1 MGVSS
6 MPCGEYFT
14 SYGKRMGLVR
24 WRIQRI
30 ALLALVVPLALP
42 FVVEYVPL
50 LSMTL
55 LVQMFILGIAII
67 GLNVIVGYAG
77 ELMLAQG
84 AFMGIGAYTTVNMIG
99 FGLGLLPAILIGGL
113 LTASLSLLAGLPAL
127 RVKGY
132 YVAITTLVFQFLVE
146 WFLTNPEFFW
156 LTGGDQQTLSL
167 EQPLVGS
174 AIPLVPGDLSFYYFA
189 LAALVVTMYLVF
201 NLSRSSHGR
210 FMRGVHGNDLAA
222 DVLGINVFRTKL
234 VAFVVG
240 GFFIGTAG
248 GLWVTHVGFADP
260 SHYNFVVTLDHYVI
274 LIFGG
279 LGRIWG
285 ALLGTGIILPFE
297 TLLFEYVPV
306 VLDMIPFSL
315 ATGGIRL
322 IIFGVLVILVL
333 IIEPKGLLAALGQLK
348 EYLRRWPYPY

>member
-1 MGVSS
+1 

-30 ALLALVVPLALP
+30 ALLALVVPLVLP
-42 FVVEYVPL
+42 FVIEYIPL

-55 LVQMFILGIAII
+55 LVQIYIVGIAII
-67 GLNVIVGYAG
+67 GLNIIVGYAG

-84 AFMGIGAYTTVNMIG
+84 AFMGIGAYTTVNMLE
-99 FGLGLLPAILIGGL
+99 FGIGLLPTIVAGGL
-113 LTASLSLLAGLPAL
+113 LTAFLSLFAGLPAL

-132 YVAITTLVFQFLVE
+132 YVAITTLVFQFLIE
-146 WFLTNPEFFW
+146 WLLTNPELFW

-167 EQPLVGS
+167 EQPLVGNV
-174 AIPLVPGDLSFYYFA
+174 IPLVAGERSFYYFVLLA
-189 LAALVVTMYLVF
+189 LFVTMYLVF
-201 NLSRSSHGR
+201 NLSRSSQGR
-210 FMRGVHGNDLAA
+210 FMRGVHENDLAA

-234 VAFVVG
+234 LAFVAG
-240 GFFIGTAG
+240 GFFIGAAG

-285 ALLGTGIILPFE
+285 ALIGTGVILPFE
-297 TLLFEYVPV
+297 ALLFEYIPIA
-306 VLDMIPFSL
+306 LDMIPYSL
-315 ATGGIRL
+315 AAGGIRL
-322 IIFGVLVILVL
+322 IIFGVLVIVVL
-333 IIEPKGLLAALGQLK
+333 IVEPKGLLAALGQLK

>member
-1 MGVSS
+1 

-30 ALLALVVPLALP
+30 ALLALIVPLVLP
-42 FVVEYVPL
+42 FVIEYIPL

-55 LVQMFILGIAII
+55 LVQIYIVGIAII
-67 GLNVIVGYAG
+67 GLNIIVGYAG

-84 AFMGIGAYTTVNMIG
+84 AGMGIGAYTTVNMLE
-99 FGLGLLPAILIGGL
+99 FGIGLLPAIVVGGL
-113 LTASLSLLAGLPAL
+113 LTSFLSVFAGLPAL

-132 YVAITTLVFQFLVE
+132 YVAITTLVFQFLIE
-146 WFLTNPEFFW
+146 WVLTNPELFW

-167 EQPLVGS
+167 EQPLVGN
-174 AIPLVPGDLSFYYFA
+174 AIPLVAGERSFYYFVLLA
-189 LAALVVTMYLVF
+189 LLVTMYLVF
-201 NLSRSSHGR
+201 NLSRSSQGR
-210 FMRGVHGNDLAA
+210 FMRGVHENDLAA
-222 DVLGINVFRTKL
+222 EVLGINVFQTKL
-234 VAFVVG
+234 LAFVAG
-240 GFFIGTAG
+240 GFFIGAAG
-248 GLWVTHVGFADP
+248 GLWVTHVGFADS

-285 ALLGTGIILPFE
+285 ALIGTGVILPFE
-297 TLLFEYVPV
+297 ALLFEYIPIA
-306 VLDMIPFSL
+306 LDMIPFSL
-315 ATGGIRL
+315 AAGGIRL
-322 IIFGVLVILVL
+322 IIFGVLVIVVL
-333 IIEPKGLLAALGQLK
+333 IVEPKGLLAALGQLK